1 MSRNNNNNNKN
12 TRTTKSVSKP
22 FCKICFDA
30 CKPES
35 EYTSHYIRKT
45 TDPNSAI
52 TCPILLAT
60 ECRYCH
66 QMGHTIS
73 RCTLREQN
81 NRARDAPRPVAVQA
95 QAQVPRPVAVQAP
108 VSMTRQSN
116 SRFAALDDDEEETV
130 SSTATIPLSSTAP
143 MPVSTTQP
151 VNVFPSL
158 SAKVAPIASN
168 SNSVGKVSYS
178 SAFKSSDA
186 PSSWKLR
193 VVPTVEVEEVIEE
206 YDSDDDEVYE
216 KIVKVTVPSSSTMS
230 VSMPSLSSTMPA
242 APVSSTTAK
251 PKVVFSCL
259 DLFSKSLSKKVTPLK
274 KLNTYAEN
282 KVEPEEYFVQD
293 EDKLDYATEKYLAK
307 FEVKKP
313 TYAEKINP
321 VLSRSYHYDNPYYN
335 YDW

>member
-1 MSRNNNNNNKN
+1 MSRNNNNNKN
-12 TRTTKSVSKP
+12 TRTVSKP

-30 CKPES
+30 GKPES
-35 EYTSHYIRKT
+35 QYTSHYIRKT

-66 QMGHTIS
+66 KMGHTIS

-81 NRARDAPRPVAVQA
+81 NRARDAPAPVQA
-95 QAQVPRPVAVQAP
+95 PVQAP
-108 VSMTRQSN
+108 VSSTRPVAVAAPVARQSN

-130 SSTATIPLSSTAP
+130 PASVTIASAPAPAPAPLS
-143 MPVSTTQP
+143 STTQP
-151 VNVFPSL
+151 VNLFPSL
-158 SAKVAPIASN
+158 SAKVAPID
-168 SNSVGKVSYS
+168 NSVARVSYS

-193 VVPTVEVEEVIEE
+193 IVPTVEVEEVIEE

-216 KIVKVTVPSSSTMS
+216 KTVKVSVPAPTAPPAPPASS
-230 VSMPSLSSTMPA
+230 PASSP
-242 APVSSTTAK
+242 TAK

-259 DLFSKSLSKKVTPLK
+259 DLFSKSMSKKVTPLK

-282 KVEPEEYFVQD
+282 KVEPEEYFVQE
-293 EDKLDYATEKYLAK
+293 EDKLDYATERYLAK
-307 FEVKKP
+307 FEVKKQ

>member
-1 MSRNNNNNNKN
+1 MSRNNNTKN
-12 TRTTKSVSKP
+12 TNTKNTKSVSKP

-81 NRARDAPRPVAVQA
+81 NRARDAPRPAAVAAQAPVQA
-95 QAQVPRPVAVQAP
+95 RVSSTRPVAVAAP
-108 VSMTRQSN
+108 VARQSN

-130 SSTATIPLSSTAP
+130 TAP
-143 MPVSTTQP
+143 IVPVPASLTIATVSAPQP
-151 VNVFPSL
+151 VNLFPSL
-158 SAKVAPIASN
+158 SAKVAPIS
-168 SNSVGKVSYS
+168 SNSVARVSYS

-186 PSSWKLR
+186 PSTWKLR
-193 VVPTVEVEEVIEE
+193 IVPTVEVEEVIEE

-216 KIVKVTVPSSSTMS
+216 KTVTVKVS
-230 VSMPSLSSTMPA
+230 V
-242 APVSSTTAK
+242 PVSSTIAPASSPVSSPTAK
-251 PKVVFSCL
+251 PKVIFSCL
-259 DLFSKSLSKKVTPLK
+259 DIFNKSLSKKVAPLK

-282 KVEPEEYFVQD
+282 KVEPEEYFVQE
-293 EDKLDYATEKYLAK
+293 EDKLDYATERYLAK

>member
-1 MSRNNNNNNKN
+1 MSRNNNNTNTKN
-12 TRTTKSVSKP
+12 TRTVSKP

-30 CKPES
+30 GKPES
-35 EYTSHYIRKT
+35 QYTSHYIRKT

-66 QMGHTIS
+66 KMGHTIS

-81 NRARDAPRPVAVQA
+81 NRARDAPVQA
-95 QAQVPRPVAVQAP
+95 PVQAPAPRPVAVAAP
-108 VSMTRQSN
+108 VARQSN

-130 SSTATIPLSSTAP
+130 TAPIVPVPASLTIAPLSST
-143 MPVSTTQP
+143 QP
-151 VNVFPSL
+151 VNLFPSL
-158 SAKVAPIASN
+158 SAKVAPID
-168 SNSVGKVSYS
+168 NSVTRVSYS

-193 VVPTVEVEEVIEE
+193 IVPTVEVEEVIEE

-216 KIVKVTVPSSSTMS
+216 KTVKVSVPASTVPAPPASSPT
-230 VSMPSLSSTMPA
+230 SSP
-242 APVSSTTAK
+242 TAK

-282 KVEPEEYFVQD
+282 KVEPEEYFVQE

-307 FEVKKP
+307 FEVKKQ

>member
-1 MSRNNNNNNKN
+1 MSRNNNTKN
-12 TRTTKSVSKP
+12 TKSVSKP

-30 CKPES
+30 GKPES
-35 EYTSHYIRKT
+35 QYTSHYIRKT

-81 NRARDAPRPVAVQA
+81 NRARDAPA
-95 QAQVPRPVAVQAP
+95 PRPVAVAAPAP
-108 VSMTRQSN
+108 VSTPRPVAVAVSTTRQSN

-130 SSTATIPLSSTAP
+130 SSTTVPASLTIAPAPLSAP
-143 MPVSTTQP
+143 QP
-151 VNVFPSL
+151 VNLFPSL
-158 SAKVAPIASN
+158 SAKVAPIS
-168 SNSVGKVSYS
+168 SNSVARVSYS

-186 PSSWKLR
+186 PSTWKLR
-193 VVPTVEVEEVIEE
+193 IVPTVEVEEVIEE

-216 KIVKVTVPSSSTMS
+216 KTVKVS
-230 VSMPSLSSTMPA
+230 V
-242 APVSSTTAK
+242 PVSSTIAPASSPTAK
-251 PKVVFSCL
+251 PKVIFSCL
-259 DLFSKSLSKKVTPLK
+259 DIFNKSLSKKVAPLK

-282 KVEPEEYFVQD
+282 KVEPEEYFVQE
-293 EDKLDYATEKYLAK
+293 EDKLDYATERYLAK

>member
-1 MSRNNNNNNKN
+1 MSRNNNTKN
-12 TRTTKSVSKP
+12 TNTKSVSKP

-30 CKPES
+30 GKPES
-35 EYTSHYIRKT
+35 QYTSHYIRKT

-81 NRARDAPRPVAVQA
+81 NRARDAPAQAPRQVQASSTRPVQASSTRPVAV
-95 QAQVPRPVAVQAP
+95 AV
-108 VSMTRQSN
+108 STTRQSN

-130 SSTATIPLSSTAP
+130 SSTTVPASLTIAPAPLSAP
-143 MPVSTTQP
+143 QP
-151 VNVFPSL
+151 VNLFPSL

-168 SNSVGKVSYS
+168 SVARVSYS

-186 PSSWKLR
+186 PSTWKLR
-193 VVPTVEVEEVIEE
+193 IVPTVEVEEVIEE

-216 KIVKVTVPSSSTMS
+216 KTVKVSVPVSSTI
-230 VSMPSLSSTMPA
+230 
-242 APVSSTTAK
+242 APVSSPTAK
-251 PKVVFSCL
+251 PKVIFSCL
-259 DLFSKSLSKKVTPLK
+259 DIFNKSLSKKVAPLK

-282 KVEPEEYFVQD
+282 KVEPEEYFVQE
-293 EDKLDYATEKYLAK
+293 EDKLDYATERYLAK

>member
-1 MSRNNNNNNKN
+1 MSRNNNTKN
-12 TRTTKSVSKP
+12 TNTKSVSKP

-30 CKPES
+30 GKPES
-35 EYTSHYIRKT
+35 QYTSHYIRKT

-81 NRARDAPRPVAVQA
+81 NRARDAPA
-95 QAQVPRPVAVQAP
+95 PRPVAVAAPAP
-108 VSMTRQSN
+108 VSTPRPVAVAVSTTRQSN

-130 SSTATIPLSSTAP
+130 SSTTVPASLTIAPAPLSAP
-143 MPVSTTQP
+143 QP
-151 VNVFPSL
+151 VNLFPSL

-168 SNSVGKVSYS
+168 SVARVSYS

-186 PSSWKLR
+186 PSTWKLR
-193 VVPTVEVEEVIEE
+193 IVPTVEVEEVIEE

-216 KIVKVTVPSSSTMS
+216 KTVKVSVPVSSTI
-230 VSMPSLSSTMPA
+230 
-242 APVSSTTAK
+242 APVSSPTAK
-251 PKVVFSCL
+251 PKVIFSCL
-259 DLFSKSLSKKVTPLK
+259 DIFNKSLSKKVAPLK

-282 KVEPEEYFVQD
+282 KVEPEEYFVQE
-293 EDKLDYATEKYLAK
+293 EDKLDYATERYLAK

>member
-1 MSRNNNNNNKN
+1 MSRNNNTKN
-12 TRTTKSVSKP
+12 TRTVSKP

-30 CKPES
+30 GKPES
-35 EYTSHYIRKT
+35 QYTSHYIRKT

-66 QMGHTIS
+66 KMGHTIS

-81 NRARDAPRPVAVQA
+81 NRARDAPAPVSSTRPVQAPAAVA
-95 QAQVPRPVAVQAP
+95 APVSTPRPVQAP
-108 VSMTRQSN
+108 RQSN

-130 SSTATIPLSSTAP
+130 SSTATVPASSTIAPAPLS
-143 MPVSTTQP
+143 STTQP
-151 VNVFPSL
+151 VNLFPSL
-158 SAKVAPIASN
+158 SAKVAPIS
-168 SNSVGKVSYS
+168 SNSVARVSYS

-193 VVPTVEVEEVIEE
+193 IVPTVEVEEVIEE

-216 KIVKVTVPSSSTMS
+216 KTVTVKVSVPAPTVSAPASSPT
-230 VSMPSLSSTMPA
+230 SSP
-242 APVSSTTAK
+242 TAK
-251 PKVVFSCL
+251 PKVIFSCL

-282 KVEPEEYFVQD
+282 KVEPEEYFVQE

-307 FEVKKP
+307 FEVKKQ

>member
-1 MSRNNNNNNKN
+1 MSRNNNTKN
-12 TRTTKSVSKP
+12 TNTKNTKSVSKP

-30 CKPES
+30 GKPES
-35 EYTSHYIRKT
+35 QYTSHYIRKT

-81 NRARDAPRPVAVQA
+81 NRARDAPRPVAVTA
-95 QAQVPRPVAVQAP
+95 QAPVQAPSTRPVAVAAP
-108 VSMTRQSN
+108 VARQSN
-116 SRFAALDDDEEETV
+116 SRFAALDDDEEDAV
-130 SSTATIPLSSTAP
+130 PMPMFASATIAPAPLSAP
-143 MPVSTTQP
+143 QP
-151 VNVFPSL
+151 VNLFPSL
-158 SAKVAPIASN
+158 SAKVAPIS
-168 SNSVGKVSYS
+168 SNSVGRVSYS

-186 PSSWKLR
+186 PSTWKLR
-193 VVPTVEVEEVIEE
+193 IVPTVEVEEVIEE

-216 KIVKVTVPSSSTMS
+216 KTVKVS
-230 VSMPSLSSTMPA
+230 V
-242 APVSSTTAK
+242 PVSSTIAPSSVPASSPTAK
-251 PKVVFSCL
+251 PKVIFSCL
-259 DLFSKSLSKKVTPLK
+259 DIFNKSLSKKVAPLK

-282 KVEPEEYFVQD
+282 KVEPEEYFVQE
-293 EDKLDYATEKYLAK
+293 EDKLDYATERYLAK

>member
-1 MSRNNNNNNKN
+1 MSRNNNNTKN
-12 TRTTKSVSKP
+12 TRTVSKP

-30 CKPES
+30 GKPES
-35 EYTSHYIRKT
+35 QYTSHYIRKT

-81 NRARDAPRPVAVQA
+81 NRARDAPAQAPEQAPRQVQASSTRPAPRPAAVAAPVA
-95 QAQVPRPVAVQAP
+95 
-108 VSMTRQSN
+108 RQSN
-116 SRFAALDDDEEETV
+116 SRFAALDDDEEDAV
-130 SSTATIPLSSTAP
+130 PASVTIAPAPLSST
-143 MPVSTTQP
+143 QP
-151 VNVFPSL
+151 VNLFPSL
-158 SAKVAPIASN
+158 SAKVAPID
-168 SNSVGKVSYS
+168 NSVARVSYS

-193 VVPTVEVEEVIEE
+193 IVPTVEVEEVIEE

-216 KIVKVTVPSSSTMS
+216 KTVKVSVPA
-230 VSMPSLSSTMPA
+230 PA
-242 APVSSTTAK
+242 APASSPASSPTAK

-282 KVEPEEYFVQD
+282 KVEPEEYFVQE

-307 FEVKKP
+307 FEVKKQ

>member
-1 MSRNNNNNNKN
+1 MSRNNNTKN
-12 TRTTKSVSKP
+12 TNTKNTKSVSKP

-30 CKPES
+30 GKPES
-35 EYTSHYIRKT
+35 QYTSHYIRKT

-81 NRARDAPRPVAVQA
+81 NRARDAPA
-95 QAQVPRPVAVQAP
+95 PRPVAVAAQAP
-108 VSMTRQSN
+108 VQAPAPRPVAVAAPVARQSN
-116 SRFAALDDDEEETV
+116 SRFAALDDDDEETAP
-130 SSTATIPLSSTAP
+130 STATVPASATIAPAPLS
-143 MPVSTTQP
+143 STTQP
-151 VNVFPSL
+151 VNLFPSL

-168 SNSVGKVSYS
+168 SGRVSYS

-193 VVPTVEVEEVIEE
+193 IVPTVEVEEVIEE

-216 KIVKVTVPSSSTMS
+216 KTVTVS
-230 VSMPSLSSTMPA
+230 VPAPA
-242 APVSSTTAK
+242 ASSPASSPTAK

-282 KVEPEEYFVQD
+282 KVEPEEYFVQE

-307 FEVKKP
+307 FEVKKQ

>member
-1 MSRNNNNNNKN
+1 M
-12 TRTTKSVSKP
+12 
-22 FCKICFDA
+22 
-30 CKPES
+30 
-35 EYTSHYIRKT
+35 
-45 TDPNSAI
+45 
-52 TCPILLAT
+52 
-60 ECRYCH
+60 
-66 QMGHTIS
+66 
-73 RCTLREQN
+73 
-81 NRARDAPRPVAVQA
+81 
-95 QAQVPRPVAVQAP
+95 
-108 VSMTRQSN
+108 
-116 SRFAALDDDEEETV
+116 
-130 SSTATIPLSSTAP
+130 PLSATVAP
-143 MPVSTTQP
+143 MPVTAPLSLP

-168 SNSVGKVSYS
+168 SSKVSYS

-186 PSSWKLR
+186 PKSWKLR
-193 VVPTVEVEEVIEE
+193 IVPTVEVEEVIEE

-216 KIVKVTVPSSSTMS
+216 KIVKVTVPSSSTMP
-230 VSMPSLSSTMPA
+230 VSMPAL
-242 APVSSTTAK
+242 APPAK

-259 DLFSKSLSKKVTPLK
+259 DLFSKSMSKKVTPLK

-307 FEVKKP
+307 FEVKKQ

>member
-1 MSRNNNNNNKN
+1 MSRNNNTKN
-12 TRTTKSVSKP
+12 TNTKSVSKP

-30 CKPES
+30 GKPES
-35 EYTSHYIRKT
+35 QYTSHYIRKT

-81 NRARDAPRPVAVQA
+81 NRARDAPRPVAVAA
-95 QAQVPRPVAVQAP
+95 QAPVSTPRPVAVAAP
-108 VSMTRQSN
+108 VARQSN

-130 SSTATIPLSSTAP
+130 PASVPASVTIAPAPLS
-143 MPVSTTQP
+143 STTQP
-151 VNVFPSL
+151 VNLFPSL
-158 SAKVAPIASN
+158 SAKVAPIS
-168 SNSVGKVSYS
+168 SNSVARVSYS

-193 VVPTVEVEEVIEE
+193 IVPTVEVEEVIEE

-216 KIVKVTVPSSSTMS
+216 KTVTVKVSVPAPTVSAPASSPT
-230 VSMPSLSSTMPA
+230 SSP
-242 APVSSTTAK
+242 TAK

-282 KVEPEEYFVQD
+282 KVEPEEYFVQE

-307 FEVKKP
+307 FEVKKQ

>member
-1 MSRNNNNNNKN
+1 MSRNNNTKN
-12 TRTTKSVSKP
+12 TNTKNTKSVSKP

-30 CKPES
+30 GKPES
-35 EYTSHYIRKT
+35 QYTSHYIRKT

-81 NRARDAPRPVAVQA
+81 NRARDAPAQAPEQAPRQVQASSTRPAPRPAAVAAPVA
-95 QAQVPRPVAVQAP
+95 
-108 VSMTRQSN
+108 RQSN
-116 SRFAALDDDEEETV
+116 SRFAALDDDEEDAVSASVTV
-130 SSTATIPLSSTAP
+130 PASATIAPAPLS
-143 MPVSTTQP
+143 STTQP
-151 VNVFPSL
+151 VNLFPSL

-168 SNSVGKVSYS
+168 SGRVSYS

-193 VVPTVEVEEVIEE
+193 IVPTVEVEEVIEE

-216 KIVKVTVPSSSTMS
+216 KTVTVSVPAST
-230 VSMPSLSSTMPA
+230 VPAPA
-242 APVSSTTAK
+242 ASSPASSPTAK

-259 DLFSKSLSKKVTPLK
+259 DIFNKSLSKKVAPLK

-282 KVEPEEYFVQD
+282 KVEPEEYFVQE
-293 EDKLDYATEKYLAK
+293 EDKLDYATERYLAK